1 MSLSNVLIGTG
12 STTLRGVATTPN
24 STCSLSACYFLNAIP
39 ATQRFFVLPTS
50 CVVQLPP
57 PTSTSYLIAPT
68 TPGDRSTSKALESHQ
83 IVFYTPVTQIQHS
96 QLMSP
101 DNQGSYELISP
112 STLTSASASFIL
124 TTVTRV
130 MHVDMKPSYA
140 DITPTHVYTTASN
153 VDITTFNLYNTPA
166 GLKTTCASFWCIP
179 GYIAISIMATVSF
192 ILFLFIVAVVSR
204 FIIRHKI
211 ALKRYAVHDVLGHTL
226 LYTPPSVSFT
236 GHMTSS
242 Y

>member
-24 STCSLSACYFLNAIP
+24 STCSFSACYFLNTIP
-39 ATQRFFVLPTS
+39 ATKRFFVLPTS

-57 PTSTSYLIAPT
+57 PTSTPYLIAT
-68 TPGDRSTSKALESHQ
+68 TTTGHGDQSTSTALESHQ

-101 DNQGSYELISP
+101 DNQGSYELFSP

-153 VDITTFNLYNTPA
+153 VDITPFNLYNTPA

-179 GYIAISIMATVSF
+179 GYIAISIMATISVSLHRCCCKQIHSKAQDCF
-192 ILFLFIVAVVSR
+192 EKVCS
-204 FIIRHKI
+204 
-211 ALKRYAVHDVLGHTL
+211 DVLGYTL
-226 LYTPPSVSFT
+226 LYIPPSVSFT